1 MLDEL
6 SSLFSS
12 SSLPLWL
19 GRGAEDEDEP
29 EDDAACCCS
38 SHQSQSQPDRAETA
52 RMAAR
57 ARDRIRFAFI
67 TVLLLEKP
75 GPEKYT
81 FTDRRKREFFA
92 ASGNPHLLQLRC
104 FYAILNRLENQ
115 FGKVYFSELAFLF
128 WAKPAG
134 GGGICKVCIKTPPF
148 FLHRQGILLYYYS
161 S

>member
-6 SSLFSS
+6 SSLFLS

-52 RMAAR
+52 KMAAR

-81 FTDRRKREFFA
+81 FPDWLFCFGQSRRAGAGFVKFA
-92 ASGNPHLLQLRC
+92 LKHPLSSCIGRAFCCTIIVADVKSHSCVKKL
-104 FYAILNRLENQ
+104 
-115 FGKVYFSELAFLF
+115 KVLKER
-128 WAKPAG
+128 AG
-134 GGGICKVCIKTPPF
+134 GSRG
-148 FLHRQGILLYYYS
+148 
-161 S
+161 